1 MGTVSKKMFK
11 GALDAE
17 LEEIQSSFNV
27 CPGRDNPA
35 IADSSDGLQN
45 LGTATN
51 PSSLNAFIL
60 CIDSSCS
67 PVFQGLAGVPYG
79 HGSDLGC
86 LGRDRVKSTKKV
98 RI

>member
-1 MGTVSKKMFK
+1 MGTVSKKRFK

-35 IADSSDGLQN
+35 IADSSSGLQN

-67 PVFQGLAGVPYG
+67 PVFQGLAGVSYG

-86 LGRDRVKSTKKV
+86 
-98 RI
+98 